1 VDYQLEQLINGPA
14 GTHPIWD
21 RLMTTVAV
29 GAEPAFI
36 ALVVLWFLVGL
47 WRRSPRDRTGAVL
60 AVLAAGIGLVANLVI
75 GHLWYRARPFVA
87 HPGTVHLLVRHTND
101 ASFPSD
107 HAVAAFAIAGVL
119 FALHRRLGGLALLA
133 SLLIAYARVYVGDH
147 YPGDVA
153 AGALLGLAAAWFCAG
168 PVRPYLA
175 ALDDWL
181 SERLGARWL
190 QHS

>member
-14 GTHPIWD
+14 GSHPLWD
-21 RLMTTVAV
+21 RIMTTVAI

-47 WRRSPRDRTGAVL
+47 WYRSPKDRTGAVL
-60 AVLAAGIGLVANLVI
+60 AVLAAGIGLVINVVI
-75 GHLWYRARPFVA
+75 AHLWFRPRPFAA

-107 HAVAAFAIAGVL
+107 HAVGAFAIAGVL
-119 FALHRRLGGLALLA
+119 FSVHRKLGTVAILGALLV
-133 SLLIAYARVYVGDH
+133 AYARVYVGDH

-153 AGALLGLAAAWFCAG
+153 AGGLIGLAVAWVCAG
-168 PVRPYLA
+168 PIRPFLA

-181 SERLGARWL
+181 SERLAARWL
-190 QHS
+190 RNS